1 MIKYCVPA
9 CIVLIASVGLFVFTS
24 NWIGLLAE
32 RKHSDCVCED
42 RKMAIAHES
51 VKGRNVNSDEMWEL
65 SPHHVHNK
73 YKKKNTYL
81 KETRD
86 VGSNFLIND

>member
-1 MIKYCVPA
+1 MIKHCVPT
-9 CIVLIASVGLFVFTS
+9 CTVLIASVGLYVFTS
-24 NWIGLLAE
+24 SWIGLLAK

-65 SPHHVHNK
+65 SPHHIHKMNLGNAK
-73 YKKKNTYL
+73 A
-81 KETRD
+81 D
-86 VGSNFLIND
+86 VTESGLVI

>member
-65 SPHHVHNK
+65 SPHHIHKMN
-73 YKKKNTYL
+73 L
-81 KETRD
+81 
-86 VGSNFLIND
+86 GSNIVVYH

>member
-9 CIVLIASVGLFVFTS
+9 RIVLIASVGLFVFTS

-51 VKGRNVNSDEMWEL
+51 VKGRNV
-65 SPHHVHNK
+65 K
-73 YKKKNTYL
+73 F
-81 KETRD
+81 R
-86 VGSNFLIND
+86 

>member
-65 SPHHVHNK
+65 SPRHIHKLNLGNAK
-73 YKKKNTYL
+73 A
-81 KETRD
+81 D
-86 VGSNFLIND
+86 VTESGLVI

>member
-65 SPHHVHNK
+65 THQHIHK
-73 YKKKNTYL
+73 L
-81 KETRD
+81 
-86 VGSNFLIND
+86 